1 MKNFKLFL
9 LPLILFFSV
18 NKVNGQKTRIGTLD
32 KKLNE
37 ISGLTFI
44 NDSIMVGHNDS
55 GDGSKLYFMNVNGEL
70 KHECLVSNAKN
81 IDWEDITYDGAKY
94 LYIAD
99 FGNNDNNRK
108 DLVIYK
114 VEAEKALKNIQVE
127 AKVITFN
134 YVEQKTFPP
143 SNDSLFYDAEGLA
156 YFNDELY
163 IFTKCR
169 TKPYTGISF
178 CYKVPTKEGNYNLT
192 KSFEVTLGK
201 DGWWKDSNTAL
212 EVHNGVF
219 YVLTYNRLI
228 TMRLTEK
235 GFEQINEYLMEPISQ
250 FEAVAINSKGDI
262 YLADEENSLLG
273 GGNIYQVKFSK
284 NKK

>member
-1 MKNFKLFL
+1 MKNFKLL
-9 LPLILFFSV
+9 LLTLTLFISLS
-18 NKVNGQKTRIGTLD
+18 KVYGQKTRIGTLD

-55 GDGSKLYFMNVNGEL
+55 GDGSKLYFMNVKGEL
-70 KHECLVSNAKN
+70 KHECLIGNAKN
-81 IDWEDITYDGAKY
+81 IDWEDITYDGSKY

-114 VEAEKALKNIQVE
+114 VEAEKALNNIQAD
-127 AKVITFN
+127 AKEIRFN
-134 YVEQKTFPP
+134 YEEQVSFPP
-143 SNDSLFYDAEGLA
+143 KDDSLFYDAEGLA
-156 YFNDELY
+156 YYKGDLY

-169 TKPYTGISF
+169 TKPYTGISL
-178 CYKVPTKEGNYNLT
+178 CYKVPTQEGNYNLK
-192 KSFEVTLGK
+192 KSYEITLGK

-212 EVHNGVF
+212 EAHNGVF

-228 TMRLTEK
+228 TMRLTEQ

-250 FEAVAINSKGDI
+250 FEAVAINSNGDI
-262 YLADEENSLLG
+262 YLADEENTLLG

-284 NKK
+284 NQK